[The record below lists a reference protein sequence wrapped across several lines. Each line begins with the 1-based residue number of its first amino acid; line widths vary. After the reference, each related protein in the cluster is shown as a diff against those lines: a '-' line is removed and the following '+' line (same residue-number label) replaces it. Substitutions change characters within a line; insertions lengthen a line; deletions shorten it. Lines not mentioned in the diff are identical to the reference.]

1 MSGMPRHDLCGKS
14 KMRMKKNIL
23 YFALAAL
30 LFCSCARIAQTGLND
45 ANKRYIDAWVQV
57 NHPGAPQT
65 ALGSYILE
73 DVPGSGALAGT
84 AAQNG
89 YVRLEYTYRN
99 FSGSIIDA
107 CSEQLAKQLGTY
119 DPSHYYGPVI
129 WSRGSGLL
137 APGFD
142 DALADMR
149 AGGTRTVLIPGWLL
163 STVNTY
169 KTEKE
174 YRDKVSGTSGIYEL
188 KLYDVIPDIKKW
200 ETDSVGR
207 YVAANFPGKTVRD
220 SLKYGFYYVRTG
232 EPSSNIE
239 FPADTTIYMDYV
251 LRLLNGN
258 VIDTNVR
265 DTATFYGIY
274 SSRRTYEP
282 TMIAWHGA
290 DGSYKDIKF
299 GTSSSAIDGFLF
311 ALSNMHPHEKGTAV
325 FYSGLGY
332 GYRGSG
338 DLIPSYSPLR
348 FELEIVDKP

>member
-1 MSGMPRHDLCGKS
+1 
-14 KMRMKKNIL
+14 MRMKKTIL
-23 YFALAAL
+23 YVALAAL
-30 LFCSCARIAQTGLND
+30 LCGSCARIAPTGLND
-45 ANKRYIDAWVQV
+45 ANKRYLDAWVQV
-57 NHPGAPQT
+57 NHPGARQT
-65 ALGSYILE
+65 ELGSYILE
-73 DVPGSGALAGT
+73 DIPGSGVVAGT
-84 AAQNG
+84 PDSNPFVRVDYRILTLEGSVQNA
-89 YVRLEYTYRN
+89 N
-99 FSGSIIDA
+99 
-107 CSEQLAKQLGTY
+107 SEQMAKQLGTY
-119 DPSHYYGPVI
+119 DPTYYYGPVI
-129 WSRGSGLL
+129 WQRGKGAL

-142 DALADMR
+142 EAFADMR
-149 AGGTRTVLIPGWLL
+149 VGGSRTLLIPGWLL
-163 STVNTY
+163 STAKYY
-169 KTEKE
+169 KTAKE
-174 YRDKVSGTSGIYEL
+174 YQDNVSGTSAIYEF
-188 KLYDVIPDIKKW
+188 KLVDVIPDIKKW

-239 FPADTTIYMDYV
+239 FPADTTIYMNYV